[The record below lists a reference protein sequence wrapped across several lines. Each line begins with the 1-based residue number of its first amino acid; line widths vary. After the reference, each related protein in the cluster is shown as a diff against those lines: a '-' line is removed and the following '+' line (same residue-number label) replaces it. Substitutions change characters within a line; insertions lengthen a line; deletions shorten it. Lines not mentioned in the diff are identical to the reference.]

1 MAASSY
7 SVDPRTNTITITIVV
22 PLPKGGLP
30 VISLGFPPKLPL
42 LKLPL
47 IPEALRAV
55 AKILSQ
61 LQEIIKKLLT
71 LIPGAAIRLVIKL
84 GPTTIIDE
92 TFTTADAL
100 TATLAL
106 TLCKK

>member
-1 MAASSY
+1 MVAL
-7 SVDPRTNTITITIVV
+7 PR
-22 PLPKGGLP
+22 
-30 VISLGFPPKLPL
+30 ISLGFPPKLPL

-55 AKILSQ
+55 AKILAQ
-61 LQEIIKKLLT
+61 LQDVIKKLLA

-84 GPTTIIDE
+84 GPVTIIDE

-100 TATLAL
+100 AATLAL